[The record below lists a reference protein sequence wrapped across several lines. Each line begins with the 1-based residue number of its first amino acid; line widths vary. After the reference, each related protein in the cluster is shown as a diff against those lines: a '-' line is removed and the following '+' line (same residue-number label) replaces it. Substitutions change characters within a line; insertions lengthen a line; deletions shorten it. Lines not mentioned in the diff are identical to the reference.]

1 VGYIINVKNLKK
13 GISSSG
19 EKELG
24 DDLSRTLISLGW
36 ISKEYNTQDQF
47 GVWGIDVGLPKT
59 TL

>member
-36 ISKEYNTQDQF
+36 ISKEYNT
-47 GVWGIDVGLPKT
+47 
-59 TL
+59 

>member
-1 VGYIINVKNLKK
+1 MGYIINVKNLKES
-13 GISSSG
+13 ISSSG

-24 DDLSRTLISLGW
+24 EDLSRTLISLVW

-47 GVWGIDVGLPKT
+47 GVWGMNVGLPKT